1 MKKLLIPLIAAFA
14 ANTVSAAAPQ
24 QGTPHCWRTG

>member
-14 ANTVSAAAPQ
+14 ASTVSAAATQ
-24 QGTPHCWRTG
+24 LVIDIGTD